1 MESEALT
8 FYRYKCVFP
17 KKGSPEWPALET
29 LVRYNISIKA
39 VDLIHLIDVRM
50 LNLLHL
56 RIGEIRLL
64 EGTWE
69 GVFECLKGSDPLL
82 SIRFDRKTEIYHRYG
97 EILWDPHSVRKLYD
111 NVENFILDIGCHPC
125 LMEEQ
130 CYFEAQEF
138 VDDMQRFPDT
148 EIA

>member
-1 MESEALT
+1 MNGCVEAWCKTLRQRLVRSQHCST
-8 FYRYKCVFP
+8 YFSASINDLNKIPSIFLATLLHGIRSANILQIQVRIP
-17 KKGSPEWPALET
+17 KKGAPEWPALET
-29 LVRYNISIKA
+29 LVLYNISIKA

-82 SIRFDRKTEIYHRYG
+82 SIRFDRKNAIYHRYG
-97 EILWDPHSVRKLYD
+97 ES
-111 NVENFILDIGCHPC
+111 
-125 LMEEQ
+125 
-130 CYFEAQEF
+130 
-138 VDDMQRFPDT
+138 
-148 EIA
+148 